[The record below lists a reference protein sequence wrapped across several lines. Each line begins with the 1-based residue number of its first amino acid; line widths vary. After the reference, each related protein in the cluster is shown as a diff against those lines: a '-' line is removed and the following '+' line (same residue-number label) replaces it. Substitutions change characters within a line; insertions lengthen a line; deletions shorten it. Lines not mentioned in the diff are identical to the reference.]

1 MLWFLFEGKR
11 QLHIRWARCTK
22 FTNIEL
28 RVTDIGLIWSS
39 LRIPKYWGAEQANQ
53 FLTWTKVARSCV
65 PDNIIINYR
74 KLIIGSRTG
83 GLDNTVR

>member
-39 LRIPKYWGAEQANQ
+39 LRIPKYWGAEQAI
-53 FLTWTKVARSCV
+53 LGLRGLSVSK
-65 PDNIIINYR
+65 INP
-74 KLIIGSRTG
+74 
-83 GLDNTVR
+83 